1 MKRTLKVFAFALV
14 ALVFVATASS
24 AAEKIIIRV
33 PNPLADTHATS
44 IALEKVFKKVCEEKS
59 GGRLSIE
66 VYSNGQLGANDRQM
80 VEGVSIG
87 TFEMSICSA
96 SAFVNFDERFGFMDL
111 PFLFKSREAA
121 HKAYDL
127 ELTEVMNDM
136 LKPHHIRILSF
147 PDGGF
152 RHITNNKR
160 PIKTPDDTIGLK
172 IRTMENPIHL
182 AAFRAFGANP
192 TPMAFGELY
201 TALQQGAVDGQ
212 ENPIPI
218 IYVMKFYE
226 VQKYLSLTG
235 HFYFVAPLF
244 INSDFYEALPGDLRD
259 IVADAAV
266 QTRDYQRQLLREQ
279 EQEFLEKMKTR
290 GVKVN
295 EVSPEEK
302 QLFIDKSKNVYD
314 DFIKKHGD
322 ELVKKATKYN

>member
-1 MKRTLKVFAFALV
+1 MKKVTVSFVMSLVMLALCVSASFAADP
-14 ALVFVATASS
+14 
-24 AAEKIIIRV
+24 IIIRV

-44 IALEKVFKKVCEEKS
+44 IALETVFKKVCEEKS
-59 GGRLSIE
+59 GGRLSVE

-80 VEGVSIG
+80 IEGVSVG
-87 TFEMSICSA
+87 MFEMSICSA

-127 ELTEVMNDM
+127 ELKEPLNAM
-136 LKPHHIRILSF
+136 LAPHHIVLLSF

-152 RHITNNKR
+152 RHVTNNKR
-160 PIKTPDDTIGLK
+160 AVRTPEDMSGLK

-182 AAFRAFGANP
+182 ASFKAFGANP

-244 INSDFYEALPGDLRD
+244 INKDFYEGLPEDLRAVVD
-259 IVADAAV
+259 DAAV
-266 QTRDYQRQLLREQ
+266 QMRDSQRALLKEQ
-279 EQEFLEKMKTR
+279 EQSFLEKMKS
-290 GVKVN
+290 GGIAVN
-295 EVSPEEK
+295 ELSPEEK
-302 QLFIDKSKNVYD
+302 QLFIDKSKGVYE